1 MAGIIPRTLSHLF
14 DELRIQEVECTVR
27 VSFIEIYNEDI
38 YDLLSATDDTTK
50 LRYDL
55 INLIQPFS
63 FYYIFPIFNDR
74 LFDDTTKKG
83 SVIIQGMEEVTV
95 HNKNEASFY

>member
-1 MAGIIPRTLSHLF
+1 MYIYISCVFLFALLQDPFSGIIPRTLSHLF

-50 LRYDL
+50 LRL
-55 INLIQPFS
+55 VFLPFC
-63 FYYIFPIFNDR
+63 I
-74 LFDDTTKKG
+74 LC
-83 SVIIQGMEEVTV
+83 VTSCMTCV
-95 HNKNEASFY
+95 